1 MDKWMKLCIQEAING
16 VNNNEGGPF
25 GAIILKDNEMI
36 ARSHNTVI
44 KTNDPTAHAEVNAIR
59 IASKKLNR
67 FDLSD
72 CILVTSSEP
81 CPMCLSAIMWAG
93 IKKVYYG
100 CDIHDAKE
108 IGFSDEFIYDY
119 FKNQLSVQPPVI
131 LEQVLR
137 DEALEAFKLW
147 SNKED
152 KISY

>member
-1 MDKWMKLCIQEAING
+1 MK
-16 VNNNEGGPF
+16 GGPF
-25 GAIILKDNEMI
+25 GAVILKDNEMI
-36 ARSHNTVI
+36 ASSHNTVI

-72 CILVTSSEP
+72 CILLTSSEP

-119 FKNQLSVQPPVI
+119 FKNKIKGEPPVI
-131 LEQVLR
+131 L
-137 DEALEAFKLW
+137 
-147 SNKED
+147 
-152 KISY
+152 